1 MLANDVKIEKVAPRP
16 SKGYKGMNMEGFIA
30 TWYAKITHKDMDE
43 FKALARRLAA
53 SLPAGSRVLEVAP
66 GPGYLSVELAGL
78 GGTIVTGLDISHT
91 FVEIARRN
99 AAAAGVAVEFRQGD
113 ASAMPFED
121 GTFDLV
127 VCRAAFKNF
136 SRPVEALAEMRRVL
150 KSGGRAL
157 VIDLRRD
164 VPPDSMDRYVDG
176 LGLGKINAL
185 ITKWTFRTMLIKRA
199 YTRREAEELAA
210 RAGFEKCHIDESLT
224 GFEIWLE
231 K

>member
-1 MLANDVKIEKVAPRP
+1 
-16 SKGYKGMNMEGFIA
+16 
-30 TWYAKITHKDMDE
+30 
-43 FKALARRLAA
+43 
-53 SLPAGSRVLEVAP
+53 
-66 GPGYLSVELAGL
+66 
-78 GGTIVTGLDISHT
+78 
-91 FVEIARRN
+91 
-99 AAAAGVAVEFRQGD
+99 
-113 ASAMPFED
+113 
-121 GTFDLV
+121 
-127 VCRAAFKNF
+127 
-136 SRPVEALAEMRRVL
+136 VL